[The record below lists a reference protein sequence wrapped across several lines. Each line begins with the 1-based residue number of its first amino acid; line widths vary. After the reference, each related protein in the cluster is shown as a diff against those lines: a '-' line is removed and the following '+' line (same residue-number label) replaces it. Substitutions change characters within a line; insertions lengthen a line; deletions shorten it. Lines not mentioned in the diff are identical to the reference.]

1 MIEPV
6 WELVAL
12 VVNALSLV
20 LLLSFGCFASCPEDV
35 VKLWVIL
42 LGVVFCEFLV
52 VVYLVVN
59 KAFKCFAT
67 YLWVFCFIPWRCF
80 LLCLDHNEAQRVLA
94 SEDHNLKLQPE
105 SDPLRLHEKCLFYI
119 LHCMFQKQS
128 LSFVF
133 SLFHV

>member
-1 MIEPV
+1 MFINLQEILKSILMMKMMMMMQKV
-6 WELVAL
+6 TLKLEILVH
-12 VVNALSLV
+12 
-20 LLLSFGCFASCPEDV
+20 E
-35 VKLWVIL
+35 
-42 LGVVFCEFLV
+42 
-52 VVYLVVN
+52 
-59 KAFKCFAT
+59 
-67 YLWVFCFIPWRCF
+67 
-80 LLCLDHNEAQRVLA
+80 DHNEAQRVLA